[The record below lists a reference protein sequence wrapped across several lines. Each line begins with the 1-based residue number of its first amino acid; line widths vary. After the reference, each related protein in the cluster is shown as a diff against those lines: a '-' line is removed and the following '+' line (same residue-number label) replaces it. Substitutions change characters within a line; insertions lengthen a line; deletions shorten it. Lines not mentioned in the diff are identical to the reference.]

1 MQPDVRLSKKIYY
14 QDSFERHKTN
24 MKKRWEG
31 INDVLYRRKKTK
43 IITAIKDLNKGNEIV
58 KESPQVANILNDH
71 FSSMGNRLAKTIP
84 TPQQNYLNYV

>member
-1 MQPDVRLSKKIYY
+1 
-14 QDSFERHKTN
+14 

-58 KESPQVANILNDH
+58 KEPPQVANILNDH

-84 TPQQNYLNYV
+84 TPQQIILITFDIAKHQLHLFYSYW

>member
-1 MQPDVRLSKKIYY
+1 
-14 QDSFERHKTN
+14 

-58 KESPQVANILNDH
+58 KEPPQVANILNDH

-84 TPQQNYLNYV
+84 TPHQNYLNYV